1 MIGRMPLAAH
11 IRLKRIGKS
20 KRPYYRIVVLD
31 SRDPRD
37 GSYIDCLGHYQPIEK
52 DTNTNIDL
60 QKYDEWINKGAK
72 VSNIVRDIDK
82 RARKA

>member
-1 MIGRMPLAAH
+1 MAAH
-11 IRLKRIGKS
+11 IRLNRIGKS

-37 GSYIDCLGHYQPIEK
+37 GAYIDCLGHYQPIE
-52 DTNTNIDL
+52 DSSNTNIDL

-72 VSNIVRDIDK
+72 VSNIVRDIA
-82 RARKA
+82 RRMRKAGA